1 MFTNKRWATLAALVV
16 IVAMILPACAR
27 PTPEKVVETVEVVKV
42 KEVVVTATPE
52 PEEAATPI
60 EAWAAEVRA
69 QHEGT
74 KLRVS
79 AVTHPSTEAFKVMT
93 PRFEELTGID
103 VVWDEM
109 EEGAQG
115 QKMLLEATSGTTSY
129 DAIMNCPERSPNLA
143 DLGYLEPLDSWLENT
158 PDWFDNDDI
167 LLAYREMLA
176 YEGVNYGVP
185 FAGETVFL
193 FYRKDLFDK
202 YDVEVPTTFDEVM
215 ETAAFFHGKEEGLS
229 GISFR
234 CRSGWEFTYEWS
246 IFIFPFGGLMVDPA
260 TGKPGL
266 NNPET
271 VDSLEYMIELSQYA
285 PVGIESF
292 SFPEAWGAFM
302 QGKAAMMIEA
312 SAAAPEV
319 ENPEKSVVAGKVG
332 YAPMPAGPDGA
343 YSGVWGWGFSMTAG
357 SGNKDAA
364 WAFIT
369 YLTSKAM
376 QQEYIDNGGIVSRA
390 SALSDPKQQ
399 AQYPYYQAILETL
412 KQAADLQKQGLGVV
426 LMIPEWSE
434 ISEIMGTGGAR
445 AFAGEITAQ
454 KACDSMQAQV
464 EEVLSR

>member
-1 MFTNKRWATLAALVV
+1 L
-16 IVAMILPACAR
+16 
-27 PTPEKVVETVEVVKV
+27 
-42 KEVVVTATPE
+42 
-52 PEEAATPI
+52 
-60 EAWAAEVRA
+60 
-69 QHEGT
+69 
-74 KLRVS
+74 
-79 AVTHPSTEAFKVMT
+79 
-93 PRFEELTGID
+93 
-103 VVWDEM
+103 
-109 EEGAQG
+109 
-115 QKMLLEATSGTTSY
+115 
-129 DAIMNCPERSPNLA
+129 PNLA
-143 DLGYLEPLDSWLENT
+143 DLGYLEPLDSWLNNT

-176 YEGVNYGVP
+176 YEDVNYGVP

-215 ETAAFFHGKEEGLS
+215 ETAEFFHGKEDGLS
-229 GISFR
+229 GVSFR

-266 NNPET
+266 NNSGT

-285 PVGIESF
+285 PVGIESY
-292 SFPEAWGAFM
+292 SFPEAWDAFM

-319 ENPEKSVVAGKVG
+319 ENPDSSVVAGKVG
-332 YAPMPAGPDGA
+332 YAPMPAGPAGA
-343 YSGVWGWGFSMTAG
+343 YSGVWGWGFSMTVG
-357 SGNKDAA
+357 SENKDAA

-369 YLTSKAM
+369 YMTGKATH
-376 QQEYIDNGGIVSRA
+376 QEYIENGGIVSRA
-390 SALSDPKQQ
+390 SMLSDPKQQ
-399 AQYPYYQAILETL
+399 AQYSYYQAILETL

-434 ISEIMGTGGAR
+434 ISEIMGTEGSR

-454 KACDSMQAQV
+454 EAADSMQAQV
-464 EEVLSR
+464 EEVFSR